1 LLLDPFHDSIPRGKF
16 KIFKPGAPWTASLRR
31 RGPRGV
37 GVGGRW
43 DTAGARA
50 VRAMCRARGL
60 GVNGELMGAF
70 LHINTLLI
78 VGGNVS
84 VRSCT
89 YRLSVTIEVHA
100 LPWDSE
106 RDGRYKQT
114 KETFVVLIQ

>member
-1 LLLDPFHDSIPRGKF
+1 MDGEPAAAGPTRCRG
-16 KIFKPGAPWTASLRR
+16 W
-31 RGPRGV
+31 
-37 GVGGRW
+37 
-43 DTAGARA
+43 GARLGGIRSGPGDA
-50 VRAMCRARGL
+50 GHVGERGL
-60 GVNGELMGAF
+60 VVNGELMGAF

-114 KETFVVLIQ
+114 KETFVVVIQ